1 MLFPGEV
8 ESMRNRNRSEGRETT
23 VKRNERRVRKV
34 KELRPKSVKPL
45 REKIVKGGYRGRY
58 QLQLDQAANLVKK

>member
-1 MLFPGEV
+1 M
-8 ESMRNRNRSEGRETT
+8 